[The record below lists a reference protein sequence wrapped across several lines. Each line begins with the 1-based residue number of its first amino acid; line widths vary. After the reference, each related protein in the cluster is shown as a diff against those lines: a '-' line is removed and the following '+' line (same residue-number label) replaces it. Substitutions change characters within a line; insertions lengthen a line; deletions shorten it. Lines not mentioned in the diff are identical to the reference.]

1 MDDNREVGFWEFN
14 KKGLFTNML
23 QIEDHLSRLDDA
35 DNSLGHSQCVG
46 KHGYFMLGELTEGI
60 HHALK
65 VEPDKVPLLKDIRG
79 DMTDLL
85 DNLPNRS
92 VEDNMII
99 ARAIRKKI
107 EKLDDKF
114 NTAYCKACSIK
125 SSEPSLYGVLP
136 PVDVRRKEE
145 EAYIA
150 ATMTPPDDTQSGPP
164 LLPAPPAL
172 PDPSELAPQFDGPFL
187 VPGFMIKK
195 SGENG

>member
-14 KKGLFTNML
+14 KNGLFTNML

-35 DNSLGHSQCVG
+35 DNTLGHSQCVN

-60 HHALK
+60 SHALK

-79 DMTDLL
+79 DMTNLL

-99 ARAIRKKI
+99 ARSIRKKV

-114 NTAYCKACSIK
+114 NTAYCKACSINRP
-125 SSEPSLYGVLP
+125 SS
-136 PVDVRRKEE
+136 
-145 EAYIA
+145 
-150 ATMTPPDDTQSGPP
+150 MGPP
-164 LLPAPPAL
+164 LVAPIVPVEEPHREMEGLSPWPLPPP
-172 PDPSELAPQFDGPFL
+172 PGFDSPPEPQDLAPQFNGPFL
-187 VPGFMIKK
+187 VPGFMIRKDGK
-195 SGENG
+195 NG